1 MDASYKNQT
10 LDYGFSVGTKAIDTY
25 DACCDLFEFKRSLR
39 GNFAQ
44 QKKLFATNATVE
56 GYSVWMLAHNS
67 LIETFNKSHN
77 WFNIIV
83 DSNTIKEVWFDT
95 TEVNTKDFIPRII
108 FLKNKQGKYV
118 FNGVYV
124 LEACGMEEI
133 YFKYAFVRTF
143 KKISSTYP
151 INKTPTPKTISHIPQ
166 TKEAQTIEKKITSAE
181 EVVDGC
187 IIYSHII
194 ENGKKTSIY
203 VDINARPIQKITLG
217 KKIGE
222 SFSFPN
228 VNLTYLI
235 EKIIIESK

>member
-1 MDASYKNQT
+1 
-10 LDYGFSVGTKAIDTY
+10 
-25 DACCDLFEFKRSLR
+25 
-39 GNFAQ
+39 
-44 QKKLFATNATVE
+44 
-56 GYSVWMLAHNS
+56 
-67 LIETFNKSHN
+67 
-77 WFNIIV
+77 
-83 DSNTIKEVWFDT
+83 
-95 TEVNTKDFIPRII
+95 
-108 FLKNKQGKYV
+108 
-118 FNGVYV
+118 VYV

-151 INKTPTPKTISHIPQ
+151 INKT
-166 TKEAQTIEKKITSAE
+166 IEKKITSAE

-187 IIYSHII
+187 IIYAHII

-228 VNLTYLI
+228 INLTYLI

>member
-1 MDASYKNQT
+1 M
-10 LDYGFSVGTKAIDTY
+10 
-25 DACCDLFEFKRSLR
+25 C
-39 GNFAQ
+39 
-44 QKKLFATNATVE
+44 
-56 GYSVWMLAHNS
+56 
-67 LIETFNKSHN
+67 
-77 WFNIIV
+77 
-83 DSNTIKEVWFDT
+83 
-95 TEVNTKDFIPRII
+95 
-108 FLKNKQGKYV
+108 
-118 FNGVYV
+118 
-124 LEACGMEEI
+124 MEEI

-151 INKTPTPKTISHIPQ
+151 INKTPT
-166 TKEAQTIEKKITSAE
+166 SAE

-187 IIYSHII
+187 IIYAHII

-203 VDINARPIQKITLG
+203 VDIYARPIQKITLG